1 MRANKAAKD
10 AVKKPDKDAQQ
21 EQKLIL
27 KDVRDNMFRAAV
39 LPAAYSVEEFLL
51 GACTFPEHRLKVI
64 KLAEDN
70 THMHM
75 EIKQIRELLGRLMS
89 LVGTI
94 QGVVITQ
101 HTALEELD
109 KQFRPNN
116 EANPDQSWQG
126 DEV

>member
-64 KLAEDN
+64 KLAED
-70 THMHM
+70 
-75 EIKQIRELLGRLMS
+75 E
-89 LVGTI
+89 VG
-94 QGVVITQ
+94 GGHPFPHFLCPSAPIT
-101 HTALEELD
+101 TY
-109 KQFRPNN
+109 N
-116 EANPDQSWQG
+116 
-126 DEV
+126 